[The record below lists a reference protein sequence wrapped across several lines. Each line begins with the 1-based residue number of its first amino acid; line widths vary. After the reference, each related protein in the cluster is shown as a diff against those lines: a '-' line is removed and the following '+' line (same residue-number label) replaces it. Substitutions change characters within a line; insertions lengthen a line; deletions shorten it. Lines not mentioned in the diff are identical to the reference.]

1 MAAPQPSP
9 MGHSLSLSCLLCG
22 GQAGLGQPQA
32 LLPWELQRSLCPSLS
47 LGYLGSKHR
56 VKGNTLLSPGSLY
69 HLILSPRKD
78 RCHPTQMW
86 GWLGYASVTPQLA
99 RSGGQD
105 PTPFS
110 ALLRVEIQHLLN
122 GQQKSW
128 DHSARN
134 NKTKAGHLFQF
145 CYFTDDKTA
154 CPGLLQSWGHI
165 SYPCLGH
172 QD

>member
-86 GWLGYASVTPQLA
+86 DGWAMHRSPLNWPGQVARTPPHSQLC
-99 RSGGQD
+99 SG
-105 PTPFS
+105 
-110 ALLRVEIQHLLN
+110 LRFN
-122 GQQKSW
+122 
-128 DHSARN
+128 
-134 NKTKAGHLFQF
+134 T
-145 CYFTDDKTA
+145 C
-154 CPGLLQSWGHI
+154 
-165 SYPCLGH
+165 
-172 QD
+172 